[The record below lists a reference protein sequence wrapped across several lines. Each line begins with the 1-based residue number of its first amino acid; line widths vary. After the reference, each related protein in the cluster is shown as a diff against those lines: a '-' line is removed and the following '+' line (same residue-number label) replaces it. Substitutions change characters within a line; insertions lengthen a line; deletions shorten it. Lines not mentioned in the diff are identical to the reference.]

1 MTDDRSVGRIPAS
14 VCGVDAD
21 GVDVVARD
29 GRRWSVARE
38 DFPSGLSLVGQPVFL
53 VHGADGFVT
62 GIEGRPREPLSP
74 ELQSQIDAVGA
85 WVGDL

>member
-1 MTDDRSVGRIPAS
+1 MTDDSTAGRLPAS
-14 VCGVDAD
+14 VHEVDAD

-53 VHGADGFVT
+53 VHDADGFVT
-62 GIEGRPREPLSP
+62 GIEGRPRDSISP
-74 ELQSQIDAVGA
+74 ELQSQIDAVTA
-85 WVGDL
+85 WVGGL